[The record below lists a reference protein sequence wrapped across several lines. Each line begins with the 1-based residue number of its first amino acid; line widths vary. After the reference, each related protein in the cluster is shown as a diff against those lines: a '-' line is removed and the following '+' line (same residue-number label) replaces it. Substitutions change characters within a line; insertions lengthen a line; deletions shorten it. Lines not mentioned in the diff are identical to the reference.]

1 MTASHGAELFWK
13 PRPREAAVSWT
24 LAMLANWCLMLQP
37 TLVLW
42 TQKVAATRSVLLS
55 QVVSRHRPCQKSVIL
70 RGRSFPV
77 LSSDEAGS
85 SDPGRG
91 KEA

>member
-42 TQKVAATRSVLLS
+42 TQKVCPFESSGVKTQTLS
-55 QVVSRHRPCQKSVIL
+55 EVSNP
-70 RGRSFPV
+70 
-77 LSSDEAGS
+77 
-85 SDPGRG
+85 
-91 KEA
+91 